1 MVRQTM
7 SDLRHRRGGATSR
20 QSSSMLSA
28 SNLILLMTLFAVGT
42 LWYFTLSL
50 QAAPPD
56 PYANSEILGPRSDKK
71 TIIARREPRSK
82 ASHRNRP
89 ELQSVLPPPISADP
103 LRTTDAALLNLP
115 RTPLPFKPAVPWLG
129 VLIDGGRRYF
139 PMEWLFRV
147 VDRLADMNY
156 NLIHLRLTDDQTFNV
171 LLDSHP
177 ELAFPT
183 SVDNPGMKVYSAQEL
198 RELTQYAKKKGI
210 RIMPE
215 VNVPGHAGSW
225 AGVPGLIVH
234 CPEFICSEGYG
245 IPINV
250 TSPVLRPLLT
260 NVIREIVD
268 IFDDPPFLHLG
279 GDEVNMAGPC
289 FEEVGKKVFDYP
301 AFELVLKQI
310 VKDVGFPEDRIVRW
324 EMTGQDQLIRA
335 GKIEHFWETH
345 PGDRH
350 EPIAGGPFF
359 VSHGMYF
366 DTNGDENSLTVV
378 RKSNKGFSLDNGR
391 LPVAIIAGCFEL
403 SVQFWFDRNI
413 LGRLLS
419 VAMGASNLTFIDT
432 NNGEENVV
440 FQHKKF
446 CNDLGFGP
454 TVCEKEGTPMI
465 PTHVYHEQWKADW
478 VVWKKDICQR
488 VTDSVPTRA
497 FRPLTDMYVH
507 AVGKAA
513 TYYWSHFLVEFSKNE
528 VRPVHLPGPSSDDVD
543 KLRKHVV
550 PHTGVILDTVNSIV
564 PPSRLKDIIEK
575 DVAPLGFNII
585 QMRLVNNHGFSL
597 KVDETDWEHSHATAE
612 GGGARPY
619 HIQDLALLVG
629 TARRLGIEMMPEIS
643 VSSDGGGWINTG
655 FMLPCAEHF
664 CQSNTSPN
672 NVNHPLLLPLLF
684 TVISELRHV
693 FSSKFFH
700 LGSDER
706 IGSMPCFEEVGI
718 VPDFDNFERKLT
730 QLLKT
735 NGILPD
741 HILRTDNARHR
752 MHEGRTGSIT
762 QLRAGSNEMDEPDD
776 IVFFTVDVED
786 GDAWTVY
793 QRTKDLV
800 FLEPLGIM
808 AETRALMKS
817 HWDEVELPKRL
828 LAFSMAISEL
838 PTAEDS
844 AAFAKSF
851 KAICETLSLDTDCTP
866 PGKLKRRTSY
876 IVDSE
881 KFRQKVCDARTEES
895 QKYVAKFVP
904 PFYGN
909 STAKP
914 VADKKKH

>member
-1 MVRQTM
+1 MFSV
-7 SDLRHRRGGATSR
+7 
-20 QSSSMLSA
+20 
-28 SNLILLMTLFAVGT
+28 SNLILVMTLGAVGMI
-42 LWYFTLSL
+42 WYFTLSL
-50 QAAPPD
+50 QVAPQD
-56 PYANSEILGPRSDKK
+56 PYADSEILGQRTVKEKQMS
-71 TIIARREPRSK
+71 RRESFQSRSNRNGAEWRS
-82 ASHRNRP
+82 ASER
-89 ELQSVLPPPISADP
+89 PPPISADP
-103 LRTTDAALLNLP
+103 LRTTDAAMLNLP

-139 PMEWLFRV
+139 PMQWLFRV

-156 NLIHLRLTDDQTFNV
+156 NLIHLRLTDDQSFNV
-171 LLDSHP
+171 LLDCHP

-183 SVDNPGMKVYSAQEL
+183 SVDNPGMKVYSAKEL

-250 TSPVLRPLLT
+250 TSPVLRPLL
-260 NVIREIVD
+260 NDIIREIVD

-289 FEEVGKKVFDYP
+289 FEEVGEKVFNYP
-301 AFELVLKQI
+301 AFELVLKEI
-310 VKDVGFPEDRIVRW
+310 VKDVGYPEDRIVRW

-335 GKIEHFWETH
+335 GKIEHFWESH

-350 EPIAGGPFF
+350 EPVGPFF

-366 DTNGDENSLTVV
+366 DTNGDENSHTVV
-378 RKSNKGFSLDNGR
+378 TKSNKGFSLDNGK

-419 VAMGASNLTFIDT
+419 VAMGASNLTFVDA

-465 PTHVYHEQWKADW
+465 PTHVYHKQWKADW
-478 VVWKKDICQR
+478 VVWKKDICER
-488 VTDSVPTRA
+488 VTDIIPTRVFMPVPNLYMLSIA
-497 FRPLTDMYVH
+497 
-507 AVGKAA
+507 KA
-513 TYYWSHFLVEFSKNE
+513 TSYYWRTFPMEFAKKQ
-528 VRPVHLPGPSSDDVD
+528 VKPVHLPGPSSDDLD
-543 KLRKHVV
+543 KLRKHVI

-564 PPSRLKDIIEK
+564 LPDRLKAIIED

-597 KVDETDWEHSHATAE
+597 KVDEETSWENSFATAQ

-619 HIQDLALLVG
+619 RVKEDLAPLVAA
-629 TARRLGIEMMPEIS
+629 ARRLGIEMMPEIS

-655 FMLPCAEHF
+655 FVIPCAEHF

-672 NVNHPLLLPLLF
+672 NVNDPLLLPLLF

-693 FSSKFFH
+693 FSSKFLH

-706 IGSMPCFEEVGI
+706 IGSMPCFEEVGV
-718 VPDFDNFERKLT
+718 VPDFDGFESKLT
-730 QLLKT
+730 QLLEM

-741 HILRTDNARHR
+741 HILRTENARKR
-752 MHEGRTGSIT
+752 VHEGRTGTIT

-793 QRTKDLV
+793 QRTKELV
-800 FLEPLGIM
+800 ALEPLGIM
-808 AETRALMKS
+808 AEVRALMKS
-817 HWDEVELPKRL
+817 HWDQVELPKRL
-828 LAFSMAISEL
+828 LAFSMALSEL
-838 PTAEDS
+838 PIAEDP

-851 KAICETLSLDTDCTP
+851 QAICETLSLDTDCTP
-866 PGKLKRRTSY
+866 PGKLERHTSY
-876 IVDSE
+876 IVDSD
-881 KFRQKVCDARTEES
+881 KFRQNVCNARTQES
-895 QKYVAKFVP
+895 QKYIAKFVP

-914 VADKKKH
+914 VLETS